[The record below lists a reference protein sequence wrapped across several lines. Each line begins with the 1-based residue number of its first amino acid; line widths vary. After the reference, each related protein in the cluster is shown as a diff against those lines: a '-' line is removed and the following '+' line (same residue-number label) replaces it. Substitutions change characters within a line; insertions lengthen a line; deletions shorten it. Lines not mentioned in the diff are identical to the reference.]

1 MTKITNQ
8 DALKALNVLKDYLVD
23 RGADSLMKAKKYG
36 QDGVMAG
43 KKIVKN
49 ATENLKQKADEA
61 KKNGKKQEDENKSSL
76 FDELTTED
84 KANDDVESLLKD
96 VFDPDRIY
104 DDEDDEDKDNTTLF
118 ALGSRKAYLGGLD
131 LSALKAEWVSNP
143 VSIKWLNDH
152 GYGLV
157 YNAGAEDDGQV
168 SIIKLSTSDNYKFEV
183 LAFDLRAQGMPYMLY
198 YMVDN
203 LSDSEYVSVRNSL
216 ARLADEIVNEKG
228 KKIVPEDKAEL
239 VASKVVRR
247 RLRELG
253 LWIDDG
259 KDDGK
264 DDDEDDEDY

>member
-1 MTKITNQ
+1 MNMTKITNQ

-23 RGADSLMKAKKYG
+23 RGTDSLIKAKKYG
-36 QDGVMAG
+36 QDGVLAG

-49 ATENLKQKADEA
+49 AAENLKQKTDEA
-61 KKNGKKQEDENKSSL
+61 KKNSKKQEDENKSSL

-104 DDEDDEDKDNTTLF
+104 DDEDDDEDEDNTTLF
-118 ALGSRKAYLGGLD
+118 ALSSRKAYLGGLD
-131 LSALKAEWVSNP
+131 LNALKAEWVSNP

-157 YNAGAEDDGQV
+157 YNAGAEDEGHV
-168 SIIKLSTSDNYKFEV
+168 SIIKLSTSDNYEFDV

-216 ARLADEIVNEKG
+216 ARLADEIVTEKG

-259 KDDGK
+259 KNDD
-264 DDDEDDEDY
+264 DDDENY